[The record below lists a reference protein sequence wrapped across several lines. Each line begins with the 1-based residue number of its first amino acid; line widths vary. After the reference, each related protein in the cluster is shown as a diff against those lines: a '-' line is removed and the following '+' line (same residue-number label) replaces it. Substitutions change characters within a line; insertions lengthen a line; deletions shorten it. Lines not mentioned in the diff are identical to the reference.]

1 MRTLRRFLSRLA
13 ALAGRRDESRLQEE
27 IEEHIALATRDNLRA
42 GLPPAEAR
50 RQALLRFGGVEAVKE
65 DYRDARGLP
74 FLETAFQDV
83 RYALRQLRRSPGF
96 ASAAVL
102 TLALGIGATTSI
114 FTLVDQ
120 VLFKSLP
127 VANPS
132 RLYRVGNQSHCCSYF
147 GYSQSG
153 EFSIFSYDLYLHL
166 RDHTEGFEQLAAF
179 EAGMDDLGVRRV
191 GSSHPAERYFGEFVS
206 GNYFS
211 MFGLGAYAGRAISP
225 SDDRPGAP
233 PVAVMSY
240 RLWSQKYALDP
251 SVAGSVFFF
260 NSKPFTVVG
269 IAPPGFFGDT
279 LRTTPPDFFLPLAAE
294 PLITGDGSALHLPAA
309 HWLDLIGRLRPGVN
323 PVSIEA
329 QMRVGLRQWL
339 DSHLAD
345 MNPNQ
350 RTRIA
355 RQTLYLRPGGT
366 GISSMREAYERWLRI
381 LAAVSGIVLLLVC
394 ANVANL
400 MLVRGLERRLETS
413 LAMALGAR
421 PFRLVRRA
429 LTESLMLSVLG
440 GSAGIA
446 VALAGTRL
454 ILHFAFPGSTASPL
468 SAAPSLPVL
477 AFALAVSLVTG
488 IAFGIAPAWM
498 ATRVEPIE
506 ALRGANR
513 ATRHSAAWPR
523 KALVI
528 LQAALSLVL
537 LSGAGMFTKSLRHL
551 EDQDFGFDQDG
562 RTIVNINPR
571 QAGYRADQLD
581 LLYRRL
587 HDSLAEVPGVAS
599 AAFATYSPF
608 AADGW
613 NAFVYVQ
620 GRPAPG
626 PSETN
631 VAWIDRVTPGYFE
644 AIGNRILAGRA
655 ITEQDTATSPHVAV
669 VNEAFARKFFGK
681 ENPVGRHF
689 GSGEIEN
696 SGEFEIAGVARD
708 ARYSTYDMN
717 QPVPPFFFL
726 PESQTSVYRS
736 QAYNSGDASQ
746 HFLHDIVIVTAP
758 GARLDADAVRRA
770 IASVDPNLPVA
781 WIQTLRQQVAA
792 NFSNERL
799 VAQLTSLFGILALVL
814 ASIGL
819 YGVTAF
825 NTASRTAEIGVRLA
839 LGARRSSVLGLIL
852 RGALSLVGLGL
863 VAGFGLSLA
872 AARLLGSQLFGVNQ
886 YDPAVLALAVFA
898 LGSAGFAAALVP
910 ALRASSIAPI
920 EALRSE

>member
-27 IEEHIALATRDNLRA
+27 IEEHIALATGDNLRA
-42 GLPPAEAR
+42 GLPPDEAR
-50 RQALLRFGGVEAVKE
+50 RQALLRFGGVEAIKE

-74 FLETAFQDV
+74 FLETAVQDA

-120 VLFKSLP
+120 VLLKSLP
-127 VANPS
+127 VANPAQ
-132 RLYRVGNQSHCCSYF
+132 LYRVGKTSHCCMYG
-147 GYSQSG
+147 GYSQG
-153 EFSIFSYDLYLHL
+153 DEFSIFSYDLYRHL
-166 RDHTEGFEQLAAF
+166 RDHTEGFEQMAAF
-179 EAGMDDLGVRRV
+179 QAGQDDLGVRRA
-191 GSSHPAERYFGEFVS
+191 GDSRPAERDFGEFVS

-211 MFGLGAYAGRAISP
+211 MFGLGAYAGRALSP

-233 PVAVMSY
+233 PGAMMSY
-240 RLWSQKYALDP
+240 RLWSQKYGLDP
-251 SVAGSVFFF
+251 SVAGSVFYL
-260 NSKPFTVVG
+260 NGKPVTVVG

-279 LRTTPPDFFLPLAAE
+279 LRTTPPDFFLPTALE
-294 PLITGDGSALHLPAA
+294 PLIDPDASLLHFPES
-309 HWLDLIGRLRPGVN
+309 HWLAIIGRLRAGAN
-323 PVSIEA
+323 PASVEA

-339 DSHLAD
+339 DSHAAD
-345 MNPNQ
+345 MNAND

-355 RQTLYLRPGGT
+355 RQTLNLRPGGA

-381 LAAVSGIVLLLVC
+381 LAVVAGIVLLLVC

-400 MLVRGLERRLETS
+400 MLVRGLERRAQIS

-421 PFRLVRRA
+421 PLRLVRRA
-429 LTESLMLSVLG
+429 LTESLVLSALG

-446 VALAGTRL
+446 VAFAGTRL
-454 ILHFAFPGSTASPL
+454 ILHFAFPGDAASPL
-468 SAAPSLPVL
+468 SATPSLPVL
-477 AFALAVSLVTG
+477 AFALVASLVTG
-488 IAFGIAPAWM
+488 VAFGIAPAWM
-498 ATRVEPIE
+498 ATRVDPVE

-513 ATRHSAAWPR
+513 ATRRSGALPR
-523 KALVI
+523 RALVI

-537 LSGAGMFTKSLRHL
+537 LSGAGMFTKSLHHL
-551 EDQDFGFDQDG
+551 ENQDFGFQQDR
-562 RTIVNINPR
+562 RTIVNIDPQ
-571 QAGYRADQLD
+571 QAGYRANQLD

-587 HDSLAEVPGVAS
+587 HDSIAAVPGVCS
-599 AAFATYSPF
+599 VAFALYSPF
-608 AADGW
+608 SGDSW
-613 NAFVYVQ
+613 NDLIFIQ

-626 PSETN
+626 PSENN
-631 VAWIDRVTPGYFE
+631 VAWVDRVTPGYFD

-655 ITEQDTATSPHVAV
+655 ITEQDTDASPHVAV

-681 ENPVGRHF
+681 ESPLGKHF
-689 GSGEIEN
+689 GNAEITSSGA
-696 SGEFEIAGVARD
+696 FEIVGVARD
-708 ARYSTYDMN
+708 ARHLTYELTE
-717 QPVPPFFFL
+717 PVYPFFFL
-726 PESQTSVYRS
+726 PETQHAVYHS
-736 QAYNSGDASQ
+736 PNNNSGEARG
-746 HFLHDIVIVTAP
+746 HFLHDVVIVTAP
-758 GARLDADAVRRA
+758 GARFDADAVRRA
-770 IASVDPNLPVA
+770 IASVDPNLPVSE
-781 WIQTLRQQVAA
+781 IQTLREQVAA
-792 NFSNERL
+792 NFSNQRL
-799 VAQLTSLFGILALVL
+799 LAQLTSLFGILALAL

-825 NTASRTAEIGVRLA
+825 TTASRTAEIGIRLA
-839 LGARRSSVLGLIL
+839 LGARRASVLGLIL

-872 AARLLGSQLFGVNQ
+872 AARLLGSQFSGVNPS
-886 YDPAVLALAVFA
+886 DPAVLGVGILA
-898 LGSAGFAAALVP
+898 LGSAGFAAAFIP